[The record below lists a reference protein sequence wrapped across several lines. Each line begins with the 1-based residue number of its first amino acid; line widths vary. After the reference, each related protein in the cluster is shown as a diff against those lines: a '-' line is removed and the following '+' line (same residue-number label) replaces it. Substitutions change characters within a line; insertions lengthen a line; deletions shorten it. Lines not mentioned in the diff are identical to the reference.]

1 MNIKELESHDLAN
14 AVKFNDKLNPR
25 LWDDGENMRP
35 EVREKLLAIAEDF
48 REYLGVDDIG
58 LKDITVSG
66 SNAAYSYTPESDIDL
81 HLIVDMPERDNEVYK
96 ELFDAKKYAYNDQ
109 HNFTIGGYPVELYVQ
124 DAGEPHYSQGIYSIL
139 NDKWVDVPKRRSIDI
154 DDVSVSSKY
163 DHLENRI
170 KSAIDSEDLDTI
182 EKVYSQIKKMRQSGL
197 RQHGEFGPENITFK
211 ILRKNNLIKDLI
223 DARNRAKDQMMSLA
237 ERNKQKPVHKYGFKS
252 EDVTSTWDGVSS
264 TTNNFLNEKEQQSK
278 IREKLNKFK
287 QFIKHFKCPT
297 VSESKRITVH
307 SEEYVN
313 AWEKHA
319 SQKILKYIWDT
330 NNFLSECNI
339 DPIDFYGD
347 TVDNTIKYL
356 IVSERNK
363 KFNPKKLTESQE
375 ESKDII
381 KKLMS
386 FYGSQTVP
394 PQINSPTNIVEF
406 TVIPSGHRIEI
417 NIRKDVTI
425 VEIHSGMYLT
435 SDGDFG
441 KLGVMDIA
449 GKITYTI
456 FSNDDV
462 DPGKIWLALASD
474 NEEDGH
480 YLDGWKIN
488 YSDQPNSKLF
498 HKMFEQKYGPI
509 LEDVTSTWDGV
520 SQTTNNFLNEET
532 VDIKELAIDF
542 IKFCRSELKIEKL
555 PKIIF
560 KRSPTWSSENK
571 TFGHYN
577 NSENQLVVG
586 LRNRHPMDIMR
597 TLAHELVHH
606 RQYEMGEVP
615 MDAGKDG
622 SKWENQANSVAG
634 VIMRRYGKKHP
645 EIFNSGIISEASGYI
660 PTAAQAHDPR
670 FEMALTCDVH
680 PGTLGKVANAF
691 RLVTDSQGHPQLA
704 NPNGTF
710 KLSESKLHETLDRKL
725 EVHSVEGLKNYFNM
739 QPDVL
744 SGHTNVMTTSD
755 MMDKGIYVV
764 RYLDKNRMI
773 QYHIINMTL
782 NPGERYSGN
791 SVGQSG
797 SECLNIIFNDAKHY
811 LNHSHSYPV
820 KIFAPTSRIGT
831 YLKMAKY
838 LITKLK
844 PGLTISEPVQEK
856 GPDGNI
862 NDSFIIEYP
871 TVKNEGIVSSIK
883 KYQNNVDSL
892 FESLDRDVEY
902 STDKNMVDRF
912 HDKNEKY
919 VYKPF
924 TNIVQS
930 ETMKDKDLFL
940 VRGKNKKDKTI
951 EYHLYNPNHS
961 NGKLLSDEDWDNNSL
976 RDALIYIIKEVPY
989 YIERGSQIK
998 FMTDNQGLYD
1008 QFLRLANALVRRLNK
1023 TDGKWSYEVVEIGQS
1038 QSIDGETMN
1047 SIVVR
1052 SEPGKSKLESLS
1064 ENIVDEAISKTGE
1077 YGRVMDTVYH
1087 SVSDAVKQ
1095 LIHDVPTMDEAGV
1108 DKVSKI
1114 LYNIIAEELSDNLV
1128 REFDTPVIFDNNLK
1142 YSGQYNNDGTITIN
1156 GKYIESISKVIVE
1169 TLLDW
1174 DDKLTNYDNGKY
1186 TVDLSGIQ
1194 DTDKL
1199 VKYVASV
1206 SPMKFKSLVETYIHE
1221 LVHYE
1226 QHNRIAKDRS
1236 KVTPNDYRSYLQKN
1250 QAEFARAVERLE
1262 TDEDWRAYLS
1272 SPQEITAHAHDLAN
1286 RLIQGALM
1294 DEKLDDID
1302 VSEIPF
1308 TVKALKNTLKDA
1320 SNYQSQAK
1328 YKQYDRFDR
1337 DNNNHRKVINRFLKT
1352 VYAEVTG
1359 AIDQLT
1365 SRLSND
1371 TMLSETPTVAQL
1383 QKPSNLWKARV
1394 RIKQPNYIGWLE
1406 VTVAAAN
1413 MRDARNLIKGMY
1425 GVQEYEIGSTTKV
1438 K

>member
-1 MNIKELESHDLAN
+1 MGIPLDYN
-14 AVKFNDKLNPR
+14 VG
-25 LWDDGENMRP
+25 W
-35 EVREKLLAIAEDF
+35 
-48 REYLGVDDIG
+48 
-58 LKDITVSG
+58 
-66 SNAAYSYTPESDIDL
+66 AYI
-81 HLIVDMPERDNEVYK
+81 
-96 ELFDAKKYAYNDQ
+96 
-109 HNFTIGGYPVELYVQ
+109 
-124 DAGEPHYSQGIYSIL
+124 
-139 NDKWVDVPKRRSIDI
+139 
-154 DDVSVSSKY
+154 SKY
-163 DHLENRI
+163 DYTIPHLKVIDELKKQGFDGAHFDDDESFAAGGQI
-170 KSAIDSEDLDTI
+170 KSWAVFNPT
-182 EKVYSQIKKMRQSGL
+182 QIKSSTGNRGSFKR
-197 RQHGEFGPENITFK
+197 FNTKIT
-211 ILRKNNLIKDLI
+211 
-223 DARNRAKDQMMSLA
+223 
-237 ERNKQKPVHKYGFKS
+237 H
-252 EDVTSTWDGVSS
+252 EDVTSTWDGVS
-264 TTNNFLNEKEQQSK
+264 
-278 IREKLNKFK
+278 
-287 QFIKHFKCPT
+287 
-297 VSESKRITVH
+297 
-307 SEEYVN
+307 
-313 AWEKHA
+313 A
-319 SQKILKYIWDT
+319 
-330 NNFLSECNI
+330 
-339 DPIDFYGD
+339 
-347 TVDNTIKYL
+347 
-356 IVSERNK
+356 
-363 KFNPKKLTESQE
+363 
-375 ESKDII
+375 
-381 KKLMS
+381 
-386 FYGSQTVP
+386 
-394 PQINSPTNIVEF
+394 
-406 TVIPSGHRIEI
+406 
-417 NIRKDVTI
+417 
-425 VEIHSGMYLT
+425 
-435 SDGDFG
+435 
-441 KLGVMDIA
+441 
-449 GKITYTI
+449 
-456 FSNDDV
+456 
-462 DPGKIWLALASD
+462 
-474 NEEDGH
+474 
-480 YLDGWKIN
+480 
-488 YSDQPNSKLF
+488 
-498 HKMFEQKYGPI
+498 
-509 LEDVTSTWDGV
+509 
-520 SQTTNNFLNEET
+520 TTNNFLNEET

-560 KRSPTWSSENK
+560 KRDPNWSSENK

-782 NPGERYSGN
+782 NPGERYNSN

-951 EYHLYNPNHS
+951 EYHLYNPNHP

-1294 DEKLDDID
+1294 GEKLDDID
-1302 VSEIPF
+1302 VSEIPW
-1308 TVKALKNTLKDA
+1308 TIKALKNTLKDA